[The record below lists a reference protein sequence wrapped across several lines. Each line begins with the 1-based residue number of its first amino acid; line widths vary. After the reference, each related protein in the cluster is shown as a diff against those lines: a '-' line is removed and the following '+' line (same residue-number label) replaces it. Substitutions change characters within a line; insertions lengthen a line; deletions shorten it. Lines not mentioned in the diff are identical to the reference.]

1 MQGERTARLRFLSGA
16 DDTASTRPPDITE
29 FKTGNLGA
37 GIRALQYRMRQGKAI
52 AVAGYAFRAEEL
64 ETDVQISTATG
75 DLRQLGLDLGGI
87 EEFIRGI
94 TVVTPGAPE

>member
-1 MQGERTARLRFLSGA
+1 
-16 DDTASTRPPDITE
+16 
-29 FKTGNLGA
+29 
-37 GIRALQYRMRQGKAI
+37 MRQGKAI